1 MARKVEITLIDDID
15 GSTANETVHFGLD
28 GNHYEIDLGEANAK
42 RLRDALAPFIGT
54 ARRSTAYSASEA
66 PAIRTWAAQQ
76 GYKVSER
83 GRLHSEVIDAYREAH
98 PDA

>member
-1 MARKVEITLIDDID
+1 VARKVEITLIDDLD
-15 GSTANETVHFGLD
+15 GSTATDTVHFGLD
-28 GNHYEIDLGEANAK
+28 GSHYEIDLGEANAGK
-42 RLRDALAPFIGT
+42 LRDALAPFIAH

-66 PAIRTWAAQQ
+66 PAIRTWAAEN

-98 PDA
+98 PDS

>member
-1 MARKVEITLIDDID
+1 MARKVEITLIDDLD
-15 GSTANETVHFGLD
+15 GSTATDTVHFGLD
-28 GNHYEIDLGEANAK
+28 GSHYEIDLGEANAGK
-42 RLRDALAPFIGT
+42 LRDALAPFIAR

-66 PAIRTWAAQQ
+66 PAIRAWAAEN

-98 PDA
+98 PDS